1 MARKVRIQGNMAA
14 MLSYLGQLY
23 QSPAD
28 ALKEYV
34 SNALDAWREGK
45 DMGLEL
51 GACKVSCRITPSR
64 IVIEHNAPGMDEKE
78 FEQMLQRVADS
89 IKKGKDIAQIG
100 QLGIGIWGFMQVGK
114 KCTFFSKKAPALPT
128 LRVTLKE
135 GRDDA
140 DFEKANRKDSL
151 PEPGMKIIISELKA
165 RPTKARGPLAV
176 DRLAK
181 KWGELY
187 DSYLRGGDL
196 VLIIEAHGASR
207 TVAPPDL
214 GLPRLAG
221 DCRDWLL
228 TNEPG
233 RKFKTCFYYDST
245 GKGTVSVRHAGVD
258 VIDDLGERAQTEVYW
273 GETIYSSGFVRGFIE
288 ADFLKPLPSRTGFE
302 ANDDWLALLIELET
316 IGKVLSEEVDSIRT
330 EEDLRRQQEIHRKAI
345 ELARDILEDD
355 DFMDLELLGGLAW
368 RRRQATRRQSK
379 PAGNN
384 TGERSRKPGDEQS
397 PTGSRINVM
406 EDDFEDG
413 ASRHSEFIS
422 GIVRINRLHPDYR
435 LAMKGTDAD
444 RLAYLV
450 MLIGKE
456 TIGFNDKTGLSGDAL
471 EWLVSYIYK
480 LQRNRVFSAAG
491 KGFRGGTRK
500 VRA

>member
-1 MARKVRIQGNMAA
+1 MAA

-34 SNALDAWREGK
+34 SNALDAWREGM
-45 DMGLEL
+45 DIGLDL
-51 GACKVSCRITPSR
+51 GACEVTFRITPSR

-100 QLGIGIWGFMQVGK
+100 QLGIGIWGFMQVGR

-165 RPTKARGPLAV
+165 KPTKVRGPLAV

-187 DSYLRGGDL
+187 DSFLRSGDL
-196 VLIIEAHGASR
+196 VLTIEAHGSSR
-207 TVAPPDL
+207 AVAPPDL
-214 GLPRLAG
+214 GLPRLAEG
-221 DCRDWLL
+221 CSDWHLSH
-228 TNEPG
+228 EPG
-233 RKFKTCFYYDST
+233 KKFTTCFYFDGT

-258 VIDDLGERAQTEVYW
+258 VIDDLGERAQTESYW
-273 GETIYSSGFVRGFIE
+273 EETIYSSGFVRGFIE

-302 ANDDWLALLIELET
+302 ANDDWLALLIELEM
-316 IGKVLSEEVDSIRT
+316 IGRVLSEEVDAIRT
-330 EEDLRRQQEIHRKAI
+330 EEDQRRQQQIHREAI
-345 ELARDILEDD
+345 ELARDILEDE
-355 DFMDLELLGGLAW
+355 DFMDLELLGGLAR
-368 RRRQATRRQSK
+368 RRRQATQRQSR
-379 PAGNN
+379 PAGEK
-384 TGERSRKPGDEQS
+384 TGERSQKPGDEQS
-397 PTGSRINVM
+397 PSGSRINVM

-413 ASRHSEFIS
+413 AGRHSEFIS
-422 GIVRINRLHPDYR
+422 GIVRINRLQPDYR
-435 LAMKGTDAD
+435 LAMKGTETD

-456 TIGFNDKTGLSGDAL
+456 TIGFNDRTGLSGEAL
-471 EWLVSYIYK
+471 ERLISYIYK
-480 LQRNRVFSAAG
+480 LQRNRVFSATG
-491 KGFRGGTRK
+491 KGFRGGGRR